1 MKGASGPYVANL
13 TRTLRRDGM
22 EVYVVCNE
30 SGDGDFSGISP
41 TNKENSEILLQIVD
55 KIKPDIVHVH
65 FEGAFYGLVLD
76 PKDRTKS
83 GTYIDAFYSKCNIPI
98 VTTFFVH

>member
-1 MKGASGPYVANL
+1 MVCTEYPPMKGASGPYVANL

-41 TNKENSEILLQIVD
+41 TVTSASSRRS
-55 KIKPDIVHVH
+55 
-65 FEGAFYGLVLD
+65 GS
-76 PKDRTKS
+76 RT
-83 GTYIDAFYSKCNIPI
+83 
-98 VTTFFVH
+98 TTRICISSYTKLW